1 MAGLGFDISNKQM
14 NSILL
19 AHYGVE
25 LNQPQGVPK
34 LPAARPR
41 LPQPPA
47 RLPRPPARPPQQP
60 PWAGR
65 SELNRLMQNISRE
78 TYSEVTSEVL
88 EARRNSLNPI
98 VNAAP
103 QKWDSLMDLAE
114 QAERALAAIREV
126 TVNDIIGTNDQ
137 DLETK
142 FRDASNKQFDLANAM
157 RELAADLRGRTPEL
171 DRCSRMLDD
180 LSFKCDSRGS
190 EILTLYM
197 EVETSGKKR
206 MIGDN
211 SSFRTAKAAD
221 LMKGMAGSMHGNDKS
236 QLLKDQVVGLER
248 QLAKISAAPK
258 VALNEIDRLLEKANA
273 LSADLKSA
281 AVSQT
286 MDADIHAK
294 LTEHLDQLENRMG
307 EYIERAVKTSV
318 ANTVKQCGALNK
330 TGRDVAAFVGARKGD
345 FGKLNAMMSA
355 LSKLKPDNG
364 GSVEAEDLDDIEKLL
379 RDETVELAEEIE
391 KYRQL
396 PKNSRAPDLG
406 GKWDEENTDLD
417 NFLTRIGYSESNAIL
432 MAVRVARELSKRHQG
447 WRDRNEVKQRLGGE
461 DVVNVFR
468 HDANPNLSMLVE
480 TRINGANEANVNLQL
495 CDKNVV
501 GEKPLGSGAVNK
513 VVKLTYRMPGGTKK
527 DFVFKPDL
535 SGRCGLDG
543 LNLGLYQAYQP
554 AQQSVKLNTATCDM
568 AEFLGLGYLTGK
580 NYVTVHNGQYGLLME
595 MAPGKAANDIP
606 KDQAHKKFF
615 TENLKVC
622 GSLAKQLNEL
632 SWLDLAT
639 GQGDRHAGN
648 YLVDFFGKGNK
659 PKVSAID
666 NDMCFG
672 TYMVGIGKFKLN
684 HDDAD
689 VGKSQRAA
697 EFWEKLFLYC
707 DSDEDK
713 FTRMSQEI
721 ANNDYVVDT
730 RKASKE
736 VICALF
742 QTFGHHA
749 PTLPRQMSRSL
760 CDKFMSLTDNDID
773 AFAKKLAKNVS
784 SKKAVEATKARLT
797 ELREIAREYNAKGLV
812 VEDGDWTRDWGAVNN
827 ELHYNADLTTLPEV
841 KNVEKGSLEHP
852 VVILPHCT
860 ASSLLMR
867 DFRGRFE
874 P

>member
-25 LNQPQGVPK
+25 LNQPQGVPT

-41 LPQPPA
+41 LPQQPA
-47 RLPRPPARPPQQP
+47 RLPRPPARFPKQP
-60 PWAGR
+60 PRAGR

-88 EARRNSLNPI
+88 RASLNPLAD
-98 VNAAP
+98 AAP
-103 QKWDSLMDLAE
+103 QKWTELLDLAGQAE
-114 QAERALAAIREV
+114 QALGAIRDI
-126 TVNDIIGTNDQ
+126 TVNDIIRPNGQ
-137 DLETK
+137 DRETQ
-142 FRDASNKQFDLANAM
+142 FRDASNRQFELANAM

-171 DRCSRMLDD
+171 DLCSRMLDD

-197 EVETSGKKR
+197 EVETSGKKQ

-211 SSFRTAKAAD
+211 SSFGTAKAAD

-236 QLLKDQVVGLER
+236 QLLKDQVDGLER
-248 QLAKISAAPK
+248 QLAKISGAPK
-258 VALNEIDRLLEKANA
+258 VALNEINRLLEKANA
-273 LSADLKSA
+273 LSAELKTA

-294 LTEHLDQLENRMG
+294 LTEHLDQLESRMG

-318 ANTVKQCGALNK
+318 ANTVKQCGSPNK
-330 TGRDVAAFVGARKGD
+330 TGRDVAAFIGARKGD

-355 LSKLKPDNG
+355 LSKLKADNG
-364 GSVEAEDLDDIEKLL
+364 GSVEDKDLGDIEKLL

-396 PKNSRAPDLG
+396 PKDSRAPDLG

-495 CDKNVV
+495 CDKNVI
-501 GEKPLGSGAVNK
+501 GEKPLGSGVVNK
-513 VVKLTYRMPGGTKK
+513 VVKLTYRMPGRAKK

-543 LNLGLYQAYQP
+543 LVLGAYHAYVT

-568 AEFLGLGYLTGK
+568 AEFLGLGNLTGK

-595 MAPGKAANDIP
+595 MAPGKVAADIP
-606 KDQAHKKFF
+606 DDPKLMDLVTTNF
-615 TENLKVC
+615 KVC
-622 GSLAKQLNEL
+622 GDLAKQLNDL
-632 SWLDLAT
+632 RWLDLAT
-639 GQGDRHAGN
+639 GQGDRHSQN
-648 YLVDFFGKGNK
+648 YLVDFSGKGNK
-659 PKVSAID
+659 PKVTAID
-666 NDMCFG
+666 NDMCFSS
-672 TYMVGIGKFKLN
+672 YMVGIGKFKLN
-684 HDDAD
+684 HDNDDAD
-689 VGKSQRAA
+689 KSQRVQD
-697 EFWEKLFLYC
+697 FWKNLFFYC
-707 DSDEDK
+707 
-713 FTRMSQEI
+713 
-721 ANNDYVVDT
+721 NNDQKKYNKLGGEIMKNGYVVDT
-730 RKASKE
+730 RKAGKE

-742 QTFGHHA
+742 KTFAYHA

-760 CDKFMSLTDNDID
+760 CNKFMSLTDDDIG
-773 AFAKKLAKNVS
+773 AFAKKLAKNVN

-797 ELREIAREYNAKGLV
+797 ELRKIAIEYNANGLV
-812 VEDGDWTRDWGAVNN
+812 VEDKDWTKDWNAVKK
-827 ELHYNADLTTLPEV
+827 ELDYNVDLTTLPDVPIADE
-841 KNVEKGSLEHP
+841 NSLDHP
-852 VVILPHCT
+852 SVILPSCT
-860 ASSLLMR
+860 ACSLLKR
-867 DFRGRFE
+867 DFADRIA
-874 P
+874 